1 MKPTD
6 AKTPE
11 LCLPSRICSHRTR
24 TGRRCRFPVSE
35 NSALCF
41 RHAALR
47 ETPDADFASA
57 FSQLGDFRSAVT
69 INEFLSKLLALL
81 VQNRIST
88 RRASVL
94 AYITNQLLRTLPVI
108 EHELNP
114 DDDKDP
120 FTAIIFDAPRPDR
133 SALSVNARTRPLRRS
148 AKALLPPVR
157 DRLGPL
163 PYLIDARPWPP

>member
-1 MKPTD
+1 MEPTD
-6 AKTPE
+6 VKTPE
-11 LCLPSRICSHRTR
+11 LCHPSRFCSHRTR
-24 TGRRCRFPVSE
+24 TGRRCRLPVSE

-41 RHAALR
+41 RHAGLR
-47 ETPDADFASA
+47 ETPSSDADLASA
-57 FSQLGDFRSAVT
+57 FSELGDFRSAVT

-94 AYITNQLLRTLPVI
+94 VYIANQLLRTLPVI

-133 SALSVNARTRPLRRS
+133 SALSTQRPDSSTEELGESPATRPSVTDWARS
-148 AKALLPPVR
+148 R
-157 DRLGPL
+157 T
-163 PYLIDARPWPP
+163 